1 MNRDEL
7 TLRKDLSESNEWDFI
22 RDKLLQI
29 CIAQSANETFCEKYS
44 RGVLYAIKTV
54 DEWADAYYRAVE
66 KDKQMK
72 GES

>member
-1 MNRDEL
+1 MNKDEL

-29 CIAQSANETFCEKYS
+29 CVAQSSNEAFCEKYS

-54 DEWADAYYRAVE
+54 DEWSTEYYRQVE
-66 KDKQMK
+66 KERKAK
-72 GES
+72 GEI